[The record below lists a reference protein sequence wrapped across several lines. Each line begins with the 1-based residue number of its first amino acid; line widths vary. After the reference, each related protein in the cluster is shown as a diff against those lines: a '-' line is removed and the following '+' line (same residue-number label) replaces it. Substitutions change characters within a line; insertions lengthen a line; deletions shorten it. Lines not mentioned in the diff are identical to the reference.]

1 MVGIPNEIR
10 TEILSA
16 PLKTETFLQQG
27 CEWFVTS
34 LWITLGAF
42 LQSNSMKTWSR
53 ENFLWN
59 PCSQPRFSKLATKPA
74 NQSRLLNGTFCVFC
88 DYLNV
93 LPLKFYV
100 KVCSK
105 QFAAT
110 KWDQLTMLR
119 VSKISFRVVQ
129 STTVLR
135 MYSHLPEGRKGFK
148 CLAKSDWILFLSSWH
163 VCEWVL
169 GGKFFSRFYFR
180 VHELLSTFVSF
191 GSLTRREQKI
201 LNHMPSTI
209 VCEKIEKMKFIFFN

>member
-1 MVGIPNEIR
+1 MRFER
-10 TEILSA
+10 KFFRRRSK
-16 PLKTETFLQQG
+16 LKLFFNKAASG
-27 CEWFVTS
+27 WAVRDVT
-34 LWITLGAF
+34 LRITLGAF

-105 QFAAT
+105 QFAGT
-110 KWDQLTMLR
+110 KWDQLTILR

-169 GGKFFSRFYFR
+169 GGKFFFSILF
-180 VHELLSTFVSF
+180 SF
-191 GSLTRREQKI
+191 AR
-201 LNHMPSTI
+201 I
-209 VCEKIEKMKFIFFN
+209 VVDFCVLWESNEKGKEDSQSHAIDDCVWKDWKDEIYLF